1 MFSVFEKIKNFF
13 KSKHMKRIA
22 ESSDTS
28 KLFWLIKKEKDIGKI
43 QCMLSNYVTVLS
55 SDEILEIIS
64 KMPVKNRL
72 DMLSSY
78 KRYITPYD
86 LSEFIVKKLDT
97 DWKIKALNE
106 FKDILDI
113 FDIYKIFENISPDKR
128 IEALDVIVDRLD
140 SSNLADMIKKY
151 VPYSQRKEAILKY
164 DNQLDVFSKVG
175 IIKKMPS
182 NDIAEVL
189 EKYKDILSSS
199 NILEILDKVPSSKTE
214 KVINV
219 VKDKLT
225 SSSLADI
232 ITYKAL
238 EKDRLNLLLECS
250 DYIEPAMIADI
261 IKNALDNENRKIAI
275 LHLKDK
281 LDEKLIGEIVQYYL
295 KDDKELIEQLKN
307 NMYEEDYNY
316 LKKIG

>member
-199 NILEILDKVPSSKTE
+199 NILEILDKVPSSKIE

-232 ITYKAL
+232 ITYMAL